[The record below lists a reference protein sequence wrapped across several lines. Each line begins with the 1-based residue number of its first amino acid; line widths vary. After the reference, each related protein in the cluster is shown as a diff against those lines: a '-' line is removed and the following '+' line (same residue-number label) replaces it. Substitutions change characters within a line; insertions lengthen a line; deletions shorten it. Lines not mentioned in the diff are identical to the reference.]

1 MMWQRRGEFL
11 LHDKSQS
18 LPILAIPQTSKGTA
32 GAWGGKGGS
41 ALPPGEPRPNFYI
54 IYIMKDFSIELQSPY
69 AQTNDLGKQYYNPFQ
84 NGRVIDITKKE
95 YNTIPLFDNN
105 NDKKDNFKYEALQ
118 HIQTPSPLGMLF
130 FSKENMNRIQTEL
143 RYTVWIQSGKKHIIG
158 EQSAIELEIIMR
170 AIFLQFSLNQNQKF
184 KEQIEY
190 LNKLVLDY
198 CIPNVMSEVE
208 QYLGYL
214 DNVQKLPNPLPLP
227 ENLSSAG
234 TKTLRSVTTTF

>member
-1 MMWQRRGEFL
+1 
-11 LHDKSQS
+11 
-18 LPILAIPQTSKGTA
+18 
-32 GAWGGKGGS
+32 
-41 ALPPGEPRPNFYI
+41 
-54 IYIMKDFSIELQSPY
+54 MKDFSIELQSPF

-95 YNTIPLFDNN
+95 YSTIPLFDNN

-130 FSKENMNRIQTEL
+130 FSKENMNRIQAEL

-170 AIFLQFSLNQNQKF
+170 AIFLQFSLNQNQNF
-184 KEQIEY
+184 KQQITY

-198 CIPNVMSEVE
+198 CVPNVMSEVE

-214 DNVQKLPNPLPLP
+214 DNVQKLPNPIPLP

-234 TKTLRSVTTTF
+234 TRTLRSVTTTF

>member
-1 MMWQRRGEFL
+1 
-11 LHDKSQS
+11 
-18 LPILAIPQTSKGTA
+18 
-32 GAWGGKGGS
+32 
-41 ALPPGEPRPNFYI
+41 
-54 IYIMKDFSIELQSPY
+54 MKDFSIELQSPY

-184 KEQIEY
+184 NEQITY

-198 CIPNVMSEVE
+198 CVPNVMSEVE